1 MKSLKLKIKKGFTLI
16 ETIVATML
24 MSLVLG
30 SLAFSLSYFLNAAGF
45 STSQD
50 IAANA
55 AQTKLEEISR
65 SNISQIITNYNGH
78 NFPVLDNQGNVLLTP
93 PNNLT
98 NPGSVTVTQVNGT
111 TDLFN
116 VTVIITWI
124 QNRRE
129 ISKSINSTFV
139 SK

>member
-1 MKSLKLKIKKGFTLI
+1 
-16 ETIVATML
+16 ML
-24 MSLVLG
+24 MSIVLG

-65 SNISQIITNYNGH
+65 SVISQIVTNYNGKD
-78 NFPVLDNQGNVLLTP
+78 FPILDSEGNILLTP
-93 PNNLT
+93 PENLQ
-98 NPGSVTVTQVNGT
+98 NPGTITVTQVAGT

-116 VTVIITWI
+116 VTVTITWI

-129 ISKSINSTFV
+129 ISKSITSTFV
-139 SK
+139 SQ

>member
-1 MKSLKLKIKKGFTLI
+1 MKLLKLKIKKGFTLI